1 MAEVGNFHT
10 TPYLGSKIVFWELLF
25 MGSRNFLKLTS
36 SSIFFLELE
45 FAELYVFGPSKLER
59 S

>member
-1 MAEVGNFHT
+1 
-10 TPYLGSKIVFWELLF
+10 